1 MKKLIVLS
9 LILLLLVACGAN
21 QQSQVND
28 EVVDSNS
35 AEANTSAATAT
46 SDAAEP
52 AQNQMGGMMQGMGA
66 GGGMMARHHAQI
78 PAAYSNVINLGEGD
92 EASVARGAEIYAA
105 HCAVCH
111 GDGGMGDGV
120 AAKGF
125 DPVPAAV
132 AHTSQM
138 LGDDY
143 LFWRIS
149 EGGAAEPFSSA
160 MPAWENV
167 LAEEARWDVIN
178 YVRALGAGTVMPG
191 QGMGGMRYDPEG
203 ELQMR
208 TEMLATA
215 VAQNVIT
222 QAEADTFNKVHTAMD
237 KVTPQGQ
244 MRGNMNM
251 RENMLLNQLLEAG
264 QISQTELDGFV
275 RIHDLLVESGL
286 MQ

>member
-1 MKKLIVLS
+1 MRKIFLLGVT
-9 LILLLLVACGAN
+9 LLLLAACTSN

-28 EVVDSNS
+28 ESVVSESEESNI
-35 AEANTSAATAT
+35 TATA
-46 SDAAEP
+46 AALPSPEP
-52 AQNQMGGMMQGMGA
+52 NQSQMGGMGQGM
-66 GGGMMARHHAQI
+66 GGMMARHHATV
-78 PAAYSNVINLGEGD
+78 PETYVTVVNPGGD
-92 EASVARGAEIYAA
+92 EESLARGAEIYAA

-125 DPVPAAV
+125 DPAPAAI

-149 EGGAAEPFSSA
+149 DGGAAEPFSSA
-160 MPAWENV
+160 MPAWKNV
-167 LAEEARWDVIN
+167 LEEEARWDVIN
-178 YVRALGAGTVMPG
+178 YVRALGAGTVQPG
-191 QGMGGMRYDPEG
+191 RGMGGTRYDPDG

-215 VAQNVIT
+215 VSQNLIT
-222 QAEADTFNKVHTAMD
+222 QAGADTFNKVHSAMD
-237 KVTPQGQ
+237 QLTPNGQ

-251 RENMLLNQLLEAG
+251 RENEMLNQLLAAG
-264 QISQTELDGFV
+264 EISQAEMDEFN
-275 RIHDLLVESGL
+275 RIHDLLVTAEL

>member
-1 MKKLIVLS
+1 MRKYVFLMFILLS
-9 LILLLLVACGAN
+9 LAACASN

-28 EVVDSNS
+28 GSVELGLAQTDDSS
-35 AEANTSAATAT
+35 ETITPVSQ
-46 SDAAEP
+46 EP
-52 AQNQMGGMMQGMGA
+52 AQNQMGGIGQGMGRS
-66 GGGMMARHHAQI
+66 GGMMARHYATV
-78 PAAYSNVINLGEGD
+78 PETYVSVVNPGSD
-92 EASVARGAEIYAA
+92 EESLARGAEIYAA

-125 DPVPAAV
+125 DPAPAAV

-149 EGGAAEPFSSA
+149 DGGAAEPFSSA
-160 MPAWENV
+160 MPAWKNV
-167 LAEEARWDVIN
+167 LAEDARWDVIN

-191 QGMGGMRYDPEG
+191 RGMGGMRYDPDG

-208 TEMLATA
+208 TMMLATA
-215 VAQNVIT
+215 VSQNLIT
-222 QAEADTFNKVHTAMD
+222 QAEADTFNKVHSAMD
-237 KVTPQGQ
+237 QLTPDGQ
-244 MRGNMNM
+244 MRGNMNI
-251 RENMLLNQLLEAG
+251 RENKMLNQLLASGE
-264 QISQTELDGFV
+264 ISQAEMEEFN
-275 RIHDLLVESGL
+275 RIHDLLVSAEL

>member
-1 MKKLIVLS
+1 MRKIFLLGVT
-9 LILLLLVACGAN
+9 LLLLAACTSN

-28 EVVDSNS
+28 ESVVSESEESNI
-35 AEANTSAATAT
+35 TATA
-46 SDAAEP
+46 AALPSPEP
-52 AQNQMGGMMQGMGA
+52 NQSQMGGMGQGM
-66 GGGMMARHHAQI
+66 GGMMARHHATV
-78 PAAYSNVINLGEGD
+78 PETYVTVVNPGGD
-92 EASVARGAEIYAA
+92 EESLARGAEIYVA

-125 DPVPAAV
+125 DPAPAAI

-149 EGGAAEPFSSA
+149 DGGAAEPFSSA
-160 MPAWENV
+160 MPAWKNV
-167 LAEEARWDVIN
+167 LEEEARWDVIN
-178 YVRALGAGTVMPG
+178 YVRALGAGTVQPG
-191 QGMGGMRYDPEG
+191 RGMGGMRYDPDG

-215 VAQNVIT
+215 VSQNLIT
-222 QAEADTFNKVHTAMD
+222 QAEADTFNKVHSAMD
-237 KVTPQGQ
+237 QLTPNGQ

-251 RENMLLNQLLEAG
+251 RENEMLNQLLAAG
-264 QISQTELDGFV
+264 EISQAEMDEFN
-275 RIHDLLVESGL
+275 RIHDLLVTAEL